1 MVKLSDQEVAKI
13 LAEASSRPEY
23 TRTTL
28 TGDPREALALTMKAG
43 QFIVTSEGLWEF
55 EADGDWILLPMPVWQ
70 RTLTRLRL
78 AEPRLTGK
86 GDGGPRRN

>member
-1 MVKLSDQEVAKI
+1 MKLTDDQVAK
-13 LAEASSRPEY
+13 LLEEARARPEY

-28 TGDPREALALTMKAG
+28 SGEPHEALRLVMKAG

-55 EADGDWILLPMPVWQ
+55 EADGEWILLPMPVWT